1 MIMNTDY
8 NEIKDR
14 FEIFRSS
21 SPQRP
26 VEMFTA
32 KKMAGSLHGLAVLDL
47 ACGYGLYMRE
57 AVNSGASHV
66 IGVDISSEM
75 IALAKTYQY
84 DDSASVD
91 FIISDVCDLGIIGS
105 FDIIIAAWLFNYADS
120 IEKLKKMLQVAAANL
135 KPTGKLVAFTQSP
148 SFNLTKGDFEKYGVK
163 VLHQKFNENGYT
175 FSAQFVTEPPIDFS
189 GYSWSIDIYQQAI
202 SEAGFK
208 HSQWQK
214 LIISD
219 EQKAAYP
226 VGFWDE
232 LCENSFQTGL
242 ICTF

>member
-1 MIMNTDY
+1 MIKNTDY
-8 NEIKDR
+8 NNIKNR

-32 KKMAGSLHGLAVLDL
+32 KKMTGSLLGLSVLDL

-75 IALAKTYQY
+75 ISLAKTYQY
-84 DDSASVD
+84 DENSSID
-91 FIISDVCDLGIIGS
+91 FIISDVCDLGIVGS

-120 IEKLKKMLQVAAANL
+120 AKKLKTMFKVAAANL
-135 KPTGKLVAFTQSP
+135 KPSGKLIAFIQSP
-148 SFNLTKGDFEKYGVK
+148 LFDLNKGDFGKYGVK
-163 VLHQKFNENGYT
+163 VLNQISHENGYT
-175 FSAQFVTEPPIDFS
+175 YSAQFVTEPPIDFS
-189 GYSWSIDIYQQAI
+189 GYSWSFDIYKQAI

-208 HSQWQK
+208 YSKWQE
-214 LIISD
+214 LIIPD
-219 EQKAAYP
+219 EQKTIYP
-226 VGFWDE
+226 IGFWDE
-232 LCENSFQTGL
+232 FCENCFQSGL
-242 ICTF
+242 ICSF